1 LLSPESLSTL
11 LYAIVTRYPDRAKNL
26 IYTTDELDDDERA
39 RLRMVVED
47 DAAPPVEQARRLGD
61 ALREHGPHRE
71 LANECYRLAFY
82 LSDESVD
89 LVANPLFAYFVGH
102 RSGRL
107 LDKWVH
113 YFPIYDRHLSP
124 YRGQAVKLLE
134 IGVFRGGSLDMW
146 ERYLGASST
155 LIGIDIDEE
164 AARLADPRCTILIG
178 DQADRDFLGS
188 VIGQHGPFDIIID
201 DGGHTMEQQIASIE
215 TLFPSL
221 NEGGVYLVEDCHT
234 SYWKEYGGGRGHEG
248 TFIEWVKDRIDDL
261 HGYHLAEPIEPVW
274 TEHVDAIH
282 CYDSVIVVDKKR
294 RFAPFCEQVGTS
306 DFLFKQRPTSELVD
320 EMLATRDAAIIQR
333 EEAMAQMRR
342 SESAR
347 QRAESERQR
356 AESELTVIRND
367 VDEARDQ
374 VKAMRHTFSWRVTTP
389 LRMVRRR
396 LGNRK

>member
-1 LLSPESLSTL
+1 LLNRESLSTL

-26 IYTTDELDDDERA
+26 IHTSEELDDDERA
-39 RLRMVVED
+39 RLRMIVED
-47 DAAPPVEQARRLGD
+47 DAAPAVEQARRLGD
-61 ALREHGPHRE
+61 ALREHGPRE

-89 LVANPLFAYFVGH
+89 LVNNPLFAYFVAH

-146 ERYLGASST
+146 KWYLGASST
-155 LIGIDIDEE
+155 LVGIDIDED
-164 AARLADPRCTILIG
+164 AARQADSRCTVLIG

-188 VIGQHGPFDIIID
+188 VVEQHGPFDIIID
-201 DGGHTMEQQIASIE
+201 DGGHTMEQQVASAE
-215 TLFPSL
+215 SLFPSL
-221 NEGGVYLVEDCHT
+221 NEGGVYLVEDSHT
-234 SYWKEYGGGRGHEG
+234 SYWKEYGGGRGREG

-261 HGYHLAEPIEPVW
+261 HGYHLDEPIEPVW
-274 TEHVDAIH
+274 TEQVDAIH
-282 CYDSVIVVDKKR
+282 CYDSVIVVNKKR
-294 RFAPFCEQVGTS
+294 RFAPFCEQVGGS
-306 DFLFKQRPTSELVD
+306 DYLFYQRPTSELVD
-320 EMLATRDAAIIQR
+320 EMLATRDAAIVQR
-333 EEAMAQMRR
+333 EEAIAQMRR

-356 AESELTVIRND
+356 LTVICND
-367 VDEARDQ
+367 LDEARDQ
-374 VKAMRHTFSWRVTTP
+374 VKAMRDTFSWRVTAP

-396 LGNRK
+396 LGNQR